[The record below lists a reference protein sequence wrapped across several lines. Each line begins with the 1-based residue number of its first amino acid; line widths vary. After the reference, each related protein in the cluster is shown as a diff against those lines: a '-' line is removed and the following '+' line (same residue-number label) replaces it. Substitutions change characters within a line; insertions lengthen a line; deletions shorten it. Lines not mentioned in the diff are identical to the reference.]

1 MVDNRLQLFLE
12 KELLSKWSKKI
23 IFTPDMKLYKNFGL
37 EGEDAED
44 FLLHFTKE
52 FNITFSKDFNFK
64 DRFYLEYE
72 EGFIKNLFA
81 PFIAAFNLLNNKKTP
96 ILKDLSIAELQEA
109 INTGILK

>member
-1 MVDNRLQLFLE
+1 MIDHKLQLFLE
-12 KELLSKWSKKI
+12 KELLSKWSKRI
-23 IFTPDMKLYKNFGL
+23 IFTPDMKLYKDFGL

-52 FNITFSKDFNFK
+52 FNITFSDKFNFS

-72 EGFIKNLFA
+72 EGFMKNLFA
-81 PFIAAFNLLNNKKTP
+81 PFIAVFYLLNNKKAP

-109 INTGILK
+109 IKTGVLK

>member
-1 MVDNRLQLFLE
+1 MIDNKLQKFLE
-12 KELLSKWSKKI
+12 KELLSKWSKRI
-23 IFTPDMKLYKNFGL
+23 IFTPDMKLYKDFGL

-52 FNITFSKDFNFK
+52 FNIAFSEDFNFS

-72 EGFIKNLFA
+72 EGFMKNLFA
-81 PFIAAFNLLNNKKTP
+81 PFISVFNLLNNKKSP

-109 INTGILK
+109 IKTGILK